1 MGKKMVRKTASSFFI
16 CVILIAMSP
25 GFQAAHSE
33 TTFIEE
39 GFVNGIRYMTGG
51 VGSEERAAMEQMAKD
66 YDSKLVFA
74 LTTGEYLAN
83 VEVIIRESGGK
94 ILLDAVSDGPLF
106 FADLPPGQ
114 YEITASYKNQRKFR
128 TVKVSEVSNTVF
140 FHRKP

>member
-1 MGKKMVRKTASSFFI
+1 MGKKMASSFFI

-51 VGSEERAAMEQMAKD
+51 VGTEERAAMEQMAKD

-74 LTTGEYLAN
+74 LITGEYLAN
-83 VEVIIRESGGK
+83 VEVIIREPGGK
-94 ILLDAVSDGPLF
+94 ILLEAASDGPLF
-106 FADLPPGQ
+106 FVDLPQGL

-128 TVKVSEVSNTVF
+128 KVKVSEVSNTVF
-140 FHRKP
+140 FHWKP